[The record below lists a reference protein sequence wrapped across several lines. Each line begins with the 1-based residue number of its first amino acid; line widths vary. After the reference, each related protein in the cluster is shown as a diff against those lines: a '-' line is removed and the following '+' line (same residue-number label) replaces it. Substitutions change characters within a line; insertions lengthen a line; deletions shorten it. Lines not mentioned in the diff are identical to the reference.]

1 LAIALQLAAKTA
13 GAVRTIGLGAIDII
27 WPRSCLACGDALDGE
42 ERWLCGSCAG
52 KVLPLGDNVCPRCGK
67 PLGPYQ
73 AKPKGGCHIC
83 RNRPL
88 FFSEVVAGVRYGGPV
103 RELVLKA
110 KFARL
115 AIAVHPLHEYLSAA
129 ASRKGVGERADVMVP
144 VPLSRRREW
153 QRGYN
158 QAELLA
164 RRLAGRLKLR
174 VLPRVLVRVR
184 ATQAQASLAPRER
197 CKNLS
202 GVFAVR
208 RPAMVAGKR
217 VVLVDD
223 VMTTG
228 ATCAECA
235 RALRKAGAKEVIAA
249 VVAR

>member
-1 LAIALQLAAKTA
+1 MN
-13 GAVRTIGLGAIDII
+13 
-27 WPRSCLACGDALDGE
+27 E
-42 ERWLCGSCAG
+42 EGPWLCGACAK
-52 KVLPLGDNVCPRCGK
+52 KVVPLGDNVCPRCGK

-88 FFSEVVAGVRYGGPV
+88 YFSDVVASVRYGGPV
-103 RELVLKA
+103 RELVLRA
-110 KFARL
+110 KFGRL
-115 AIAVHPLHEYLSAA
+115 AVALHPLGEYLAA
-129 ASRKGVGERADVMVP
+129 EAARKGLGERADAVVP

-164 RRLAGRLKLR
+164 RVLAKRLGLKVSAR
-174 VLPRVLVRVR
+174 ALVRAR
-184 ATQAQASLAPRER
+184 STQAQACLSPRER
-197 CKNLS
+197 RRNLYGAFS
-202 GVFAVR
+202 VR
-208 RPAMVAGKR
+208 EPRRVSGKR
-217 VVLVDD
+217 IALVDD

-235 RALRKAGAKEVIAA
+235 RVLKKAGAKQVIAA